1 MVKSCWAAAET
12 ILSKRVLRG
21 GQVEGFDTWEVPDVD
36 ASAAESLK
44 GAETGAAHLLTG
56 AQVDA
61 LTNKVEAEAFQGGY
75 AEGLAA
81 GQQELNQRLERLDS
95 LFSTLA
101 RPYKDLDEQVQQ
113 ELVSLAVT
121 LARHILRRE
130 LKHDPNHVIGA
141 LRDCMEILPSQ
152 ARDVTVHLNAADAAL
167 VKEYLQQSGS
177 ERAWAVNEDPT
188 LEPGSLRVTSD
199 SSAID
204 ARLETRLSE
213 IVGAAMGTGRGDTDA

>member
-1 MVKSCWAAAET
+1 VVGAT
-12 ILSKRVLRG
+12 TLSKRVLSG
-21 GQVEGFDTWEVPDVD
+21 GQVEGYDAWEVPDVD
-36 ASAAESLK
+36 ASAADSLK
-44 GAETGAAHLLTG
+44 GAQSGAAHLLTG

-61 LTNKVEAEAFQGGY
+61 LTNKVEEEAYQGGY
-75 AEGLAA
+75 REGLAA

-95 LFSTLA
+95 LLVGLA
-101 RPYKDLDEQVQQ
+101 RPYKELDEQVQQ

-152 ARDVTVHLNAADAAL
+152 ARDVTLHLNADDAVL
-167 VKEYLQQSGS
+167 VKDYLQQSGGEPS
-177 ERAWAVNEDPT
+177 WRVNEDPT
-188 LEPGSLRVTSD
+188 LEPGSLRVSSD

-213 IVGAAMGTGRGDTDA
+213 IVGVAMGTGRTSNDG